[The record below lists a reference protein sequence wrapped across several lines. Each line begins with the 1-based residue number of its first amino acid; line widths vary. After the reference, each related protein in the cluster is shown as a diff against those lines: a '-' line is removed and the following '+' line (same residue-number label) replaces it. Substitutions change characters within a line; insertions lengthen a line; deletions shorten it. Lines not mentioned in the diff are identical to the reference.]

1 MELLPHS
8 RALPKPRCT
17 WIQWLGQHGNRGSG
31 RTALLSASDH
41 PVQPHPPSPPL
52 LWGLLPLTEKAL
64 RPQRNSFLTRR
75 DKLPSISVQ
84 GHCYQHIFFAT
95 LHAQGSW
102 GLSAEQLQG
111 TSHLLG
117 GFCLPFRKGSKSQ
130 PLLLLCVCLQ
140 IKNRN
145 GNELVSVL
153 SVIKFKSET
162 TSQHGMLSALS

>member
-41 PVQPHPPSPPL
+41 SVQPHPPSSPL

-75 DKLPSISVQ
+75 DKLLSISVQ
-84 GHCYQHIFFAT
+84 GHCYQHIF
-95 LHAQGSW
+95 SC
-102 GLSAEQLQG
+102 SP
-111 TSHLLG
+111 SCPRLLG
-117 GFCLPFRKGSKSQ
+117 LVCRAAAGDFPSPGRLLSPVQKRQQKSASSS
-130 PLLLLCVCLQ
+130 PLCV
-140 IKNRN
+140 
-145 GNELVSVL
+145 
-153 SVIKFKSET
+153 
-162 TSQHGMLSALS
+162 SANQK